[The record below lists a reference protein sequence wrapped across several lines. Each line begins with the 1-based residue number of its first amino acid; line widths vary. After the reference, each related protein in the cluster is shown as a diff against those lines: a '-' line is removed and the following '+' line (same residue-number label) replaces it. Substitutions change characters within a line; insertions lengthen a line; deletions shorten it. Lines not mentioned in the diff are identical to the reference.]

1 MVYWDFR
8 TTVERGMRITYQNR
22 CLQNKR
28 FFLTSLTRNRPPLQV
43 LNESIIGN
51 GQEVGS
57 LSMGAYHI
65 FAQTQ
70 GLDFPVGTVGIFP
83 KRTWGWGSNAKG
95 QLGPTAGITDSSPFP
110 SLIPRSNFPK
120 FGFTWES
127 GNRFPLCNFTYYAW
141 DSTTGARKIF
151 QVSIAAGPQ
160 SIASLQSTISN
171 GMAVNGHASD
181 AFLFKTNS
189 RTEGAEIVM
198 QRSGYQID
206 LKLSPFIQEY
216 MGYNYSNK
224 KLPDSGLIN
233 EISAKVGNN
242 ALVFNRWGGSILIS
256 AALGNNRFRFAAWN
270 KQLKAASY
278 YTQTVPD
285 GSYTPSQLAVALNSA
300 IRVATGQTIV
310 LDLGGPNQGIDDL
323 VTLTLKN
330 ASLRIVTGGGDTFFA
345 GNNSLGLAASPDFPD
360 PALYGGSTL
369 PNEVSPAA
377 QNNLFHY
384 RVGASVFNVSISAGI
399 YNLSDVEAA
408 INKGMVQNGHPSG
421 VFSIAVDNSSRV
433 VLQITQPGYQALL
446 SGRIDGRFLN
456 NTIGR
461 YLGFIDMD
469 LPCNPAYIV
478 DGLSEQDVVLG
489 RFVPTGPYCIADFAA
504 PSSLDMFSCI
514 ESPGDWCG
522 LTVNVTGLVF
532 SKRGAYSRPFVSSF
546 AAAGTCSINEIAG
559 ACSCKASISFFASFN
574 ISHGNSA
581 NKTCNISFCRCNALP
596 YLASLPAVSRW
607 GVCRFNVSVPSLL
620 YNRLNFESI
629 NSNFKQY
636 FSSVLQTL
644 DVIIRLD
651 TKMRKLSISLN
662 VTGTEGYQ
670 IDLSQSTLT
679 TALDLGLGTIPP
691 NNEFAFAGFCDQ
703 QINFCQ
709 LFSDTAA
716 WKYLEGGII
725 LDDFSLGRDHTLVK
739 SLDRYSGAVQL
750 YAWGSNQFGQLG
762 TQNNAGLC
770 YEDISNDIVSC
781 AALASSG
788 GAVQTLLRPVSTIDP
803 VYISSSLFSGD
814 QTLSIAAGGLHNL
827 VLTSSGLMW
836 CFGANQHG
844 QCGFDQNAD
853 PYSQLANP
861 LPTLVGTRSNGP
873 DNYPPDRISCGPVF
887 NVTLLNCNTS
897 CPGTDSCGKWNFL
910 SKCVKCPFGGIAI
923 DRYSAGLS
931 HSIVQTVDGKFWT
944 FGSNSFGQLLQNN
957 LNLGNQNANPQP
969 EEVNANLFGDGN
981 QPLIDFTAAGDVS
994 LIQSFRP
1001 VCAAG
1006 NHSVDGRSPCLR
1018 CEPGSSGSISG
1029 LWTASYTSTDQS
1041 IEQPVNFAGHQET
1054 YLVTKNLSCDLCP
1067 AGQFSS
1073 TAGATSCVMCL
1084 IGTYSMLGASA
1095 CHTCPAGTFSD
1106 GADAPFTNRTTCHL
1120 CSAGQSSYAGTSS
1133 CFDCQAGS
1141 ASTYDGSPACTVCP
1155 LGKYSNIS
1163 AATICLLCATK
1174 SYQNQTGGTF
1184 CYSCSGNTTTAAPG
1198 AYSITQCLSFC
1209 EPGQSG
1215 SPAPV
1220 AGSTLGTL
1228 NCKACPAGKFSN
1240 SSRQLI
1246 DGKGATVCS
1255 ACAAGIFGYRLD
1267 LIFCKLYFNPCA

>member
-1 MVYWDFR
+1 
-8 TTVERGMRITYQNR
+8 
-22 CLQNKR
+22 
-28 FFLTSLTRNRPPLQV
+28 
-43 LNESIIGN
+43 
-51 GQEVGS
+51 
-57 LSMGAYHI
+57 MGAYHI

-489 RFVPTGPYCIADFAA
+489 RFVPTGPYCIADFA
-504 PSSLDMFSCI
+504 
-514 ESPGDWCG
+514 SPGAMNKSWCTDFPSLCG
-522 LTVNVTGLVF
+522 LTGDATVLV
-532 SKRGAYSRPFVSSF
+532 KRGPYSRPLLSSYSVSGSCALVSGPGMCFCKQLSPGCTSVTEGLFASDISAQVSS
-546 AAAGTCSINEIAG
+546 C
-559 ACSCKASISFFASFN
+559 ACSLRGSLWSQQ
-574 ISHGNSA
+574 A
-581 NKTCNISFCRCNALP
+581 NR
-596 YLASLPAVSRW
+596 RW
-607 GVCRFNVSVPSLL
+607 
-620 YNRLNFESI
+620 
-629 NSNFKQY
+629 
-636 FSSVLQTL
+636 
-644 DVIIRLD
+644 
-651 TKMRKLSISLN
+651 
-662 VTGTEGYQ
+662 
-670 IDLSQSTLT
+670 
-679 TALDLGLGTIPP
+679 
-691 NNEFAFAGFCDQ
+691 
-703 QINFCQ
+703 
-709 LFSDTAA
+709 
-716 WKYLEGGII
+716 
-725 LDDFSLGRDHTLVK
+725 
-739 SLDRYSGAVQL
+739 GAVQL
-750 YAWGSNQFGQLG
+750 MVSVLRDGIYDNFLDLG
-762 TQNNAGLC
+762 AELQRAMIQSTNATFSPLTMSAN
-770 YEDISNDIVSC
+770 IS
-781 AALASSG
+781 ALRLVLNLQVG
-788 GAVQTLLRPVSTIDP
+788 DP
-803 VYISSSLFSGD
+803 VAGYQVDLSTSTVLAYLGFSG
-814 QTLSIAAGGLHNL
+814 
-827 VLTSSGLMW
+827 
-836 CFGANQHG
+836 
-844 QCGFDQNAD
+844 
-853 PYSQLANP
+853 
-861 LPTLVGTRSNGP
+861 
-873 DNYPPDRISCGPVF
+873 
-887 NVTLLNCNTS
+887 
-897 CPGTDSCGKWNFL
+897 
-910 SKCVKCPFGGIAI
+910 
-923 DRYSAGLS
+923 
-931 HSIVQTVDGKFWT
+931 
-944 FGSNSFGQLLQNN
+944 
-957 LNLGNQNANPQP
+957 
-969 EEVNANLFGDGN
+969 
-981 QPLIDFTAAGDVS
+981 
-994 LIQSFRP
+994 
-1001 VCAAG
+1001 
-1006 NHSVDGRSPCLR
+1006 
-1018 CEPGSSGSISG
+1018 
-1029 LWTASYTSTDQS
+1029 
-1041 IEQPVNFAGHQET
+1041 
-1054 YLVTKNLSCDLCP
+1054 
-1067 AGQFSS
+1067 
-1073 TAGATSCVMCL
+1073 
-1084 IGTYSMLGASA
+1084 SMF
-1095 CHTCPAGTFSD
+1095 P
-1106 GADAPFTNRTTCHL
+1106 
-1120 CSAGQSSYAGTSS
+1120 SSYALAGTQYSLTAS
-1133 CFDCQAGS
+1133 EQRQTFITGTVY
-1141 ASTYDGSPACTVCP
+1141 STYPAQYLGEWVHKIAVGDEHTVVMTTDNSCYIG
-1155 LGKYSNIS
+1155 LGVWCCKFRYV
-1163 AATICLLCATK
+1163 TWCMEFLLK
-1174 SYQNQTGGTF
+1174 SCDNCQIEEFGFMIDVF
-1184 CYSCSGNTTTAAPG
+1184 CV
-1198 AYSITQCLSFC
+1198 F
-1209 EPGQSG
+1209 
-1215 SPAPV
+1215 
-1220 AGSTLGTL
+1220 
-1228 NCKACPAGKFSN
+1228 
-1240 SSRQLI
+1240 
-1246 DGKGATVCS
+1246 
-1255 ACAAGIFGYRLD
+1255 
-1267 LIFCKLYFNPCA
+1267 